1 MDRNNNVNIE
11 QIAAMPAVRQAAQ
24 TGEELVELWPLTSAA
39 HMGNDAQYAENL
51 QVRLS
56 RTLAQVMTG
65 EAVSMPDAEFV
76 YEGAES
82 IPGRPQSIVDALL
95 AANDALDGL
104 SEPETPQLLETAR
117 TLGIEWDEQ
126 TQTSVAKTVDGALS
140 AQGNGLDGK
149 PFAWRF
155 AAVIALLDE
164 LMHAALDQTEAQLG
178 GAAAPHSG
186 GAPTD
191 RVMGVERLARPFVPF
206 ANAYAEAIGVPG
218 MFMTAEQY
226 HGIVAAYAT
235 PNGSTDAEDSAAVL
249 AQVLGPLAAAEWRK
263 HREDVLWDP
272 AEAKKRAKEED
283 ERKSKEALAA
293 KFAHIKDDPTK
304 PEVEL

>member
-1 MDRNNNVNIE
+1 MR
-11 QIAAMPAVRQAAQ
+11 AATDQA
-24 TGEELVELWPLTSAA
+24 
-39 HMGNDAQYAENL
+39 
-51 QVRLS
+51 
-56 RTLAQVMTG
+56 
-65 EAVSMPDAEFV
+65 
-76 YEGAES
+76 
-82 IPGRPQSIVDALL
+82 
-95 AANDALDGL
+95 
-104 SEPETPQLLETAR
+104 
-117 TLGIEWDEQ
+117 
-126 TQTSVAKTVDGALS
+126 
-140 AQGNGLDGK
+140 
-149 PFAWRF
+149 
-155 AAVIALLDE
+155 
-164 LMHAALDQTEAQLG
+164 EAQLG
-178 GAAAPHSG
+178 SAAPVSG

-191 RVMGVERLARPFVPF
+191 RVMGVERLALPFVPF

-218 MFMTAEQY
+218 IFMTAEQY

-283 ERKSKEALAA
+283 ERKNKEALAA

>member
-1 MDRNNNVNIE
+1 MDRNNNVSIE

-24 TGEELVELWPLTSAA
+24 TGEELVGLWPLTSAA

-65 EAVSMPDAEFV
+65 EVVSMPDAEFV

-104 SEPETPQLLETAR
+104 SEPETPQLLEMAR

-126 TQTSVAKTVDGALS
+126 TQTAVAKTVDGALS
-140 AQGNGLDGK
+140 AQDGGLDGK

-155 AAVIALLDE
+155 AAVIALFDE

-178 GAAAPHSG
+178 GTAAPHSG

-191 RVMGVERLARPFVPF
+191 RVMGVERLALPFVPF

-283 ERKSKEALAA
+283 ERKNKEALAA

-304 PEVEL
+304 PAVEL

>member
-1 MDRNNNVNIE
+1 MDGMNTTVDVA
-11 QIAAMPAVRQAAQ
+11 QIAALPVVRQAAQ
-24 TGEELVELWPLTSAA
+24 AGEELVGLWPLTGAA
-39 HMGNDAQYAENL
+39 HMSNDAKYAENL

-65 EAVSMPDAEFV
+65 EDVTMPDAEFV

-82 IPGRPQSIVDALL
+82 IPGRPQSVVDALL

-104 SEPETPQLLETAR
+104 TEPAAPQLLEAAHDLGVVWNERTQAAVTAAVDSALPPEGSGFDGR
-117 TLGIEWDEQ
+117 T
-126 TQTSVAKTVDGALS
+126 
-140 AQGNGLDGK
+140 
-149 PFAWRF
+149 FAWRF
-155 AAVIALLDE
+155 AAVIALFDE
-164 LMHAALDQTEAQLG
+164 LMRAATDQAEAQLG
-178 GAAAPHSG
+178 SAAPVSG
-186 GAPTD
+186 GAPAD
-191 RVMGVERLARPFVPF
+191 RVMGIERLALPFVPF
-206 ANAYAEAIGVPG
+206 ANVYAESIGVPG

-226 HGIVAAYAT
+226 HGMVGAYAT
-235 PNGSTDAEDSAAVL
+235 PNGSTDATDSAAVL
-249 AQVLGPLAAAEWRK
+249 AQVLGPLAVAEWRK

-283 ERKSKEALAA
+283 ERKNKEALAA

>member
-24 TGEELVELWPLTSAA
+24 TGEELVGLWPLTSAA

-117 TLGIEWDEQ
+117 TLGIEWDEDW
-126 TQTSVAKTVDGALS
+126 TANRSRGGSPRSSRCLTNSCMPHWTRWKRNWVA
-140 AQGNGLDGK
+140 QR
-149 PFAWRF
+149 PRI
-155 AAVIALLDE
+155 AAVRRRIA
-164 LMHAALDQTEAQLG
+164 
-178 GAAAPHSG
+178 
-186 GAPTD
+186 
-191 RVMGVERLARPFVPF
+191 
-206 ANAYAEAIGVPG
+206 
-218 MFMTAEQY
+218 
-226 HGIVAAYAT
+226 
-235 PNGSTDAEDSAAVL
+235 
-249 AQVLGPLAAAEWRK
+249 
-263 HREDVLWDP
+263 
-272 AEAKKRAKEED
+272 
-283 ERKSKEALAA
+283 
-293 KFAHIKDDPTK
+293 
-304 PEVEL
+304 

>member
-1 MDRNNNVNIE
+1 MDRNNNVSIE

-24 TGEELVELWPLTSAA
+24 KGEELVALWPLTSAA

-126 TQTSVAKTVDGALS
+126 TQTAVAKTVDGALS
-140 AQGNGLDGK
+140 AQGGGLDGK

-155 AAVIALLDE
+155 ARRKRNWV
-164 LMHAALDQTEAQLG
+164 AQ
-178 GAAAPHSG
+178 
-186 GAPTD
+186 
-191 RVMGVERLARPFVPF
+191 RPR
-206 ANAYAEAIGVPG
+206 I
-218 MFMTAEQY
+218 
-226 HGIVAAYAT
+226 
-235 PNGSTDAEDSAAVL
+235 AAVRRRT
-249 AQVLGPLAAAEWRK
+249 A
-263 HREDVLWDP
+263 
-272 AEAKKRAKEED
+272 
-283 ERKSKEALAA
+283 
-293 KFAHIKDDPTK
+293 
-304 PEVEL
+304 

>member
-1 MDRNNNVNIE
+1 MSEHNSVNIE
-11 QIAAMPAVRQAAQ
+11 QVAALPAVRQAAQ
-24 TGEELVELWPLTSAA
+24 AGEELVGLWPLTGAA
-39 HMGNDAQYAENL
+39 HMGNDAKYAENL

-56 RTLAQVMTG
+56 RTLARVMTG
-65 EAVSMPDAEFV
+65 EDVSMPDAEFV

-82 IPGRPQSIVDALL
+82 IPGRPQGIVDALL

-104 SEPETPQLLETAR
+104 TEPAAQQLLQTAHDLGVTWSER
-117 TLGIEWDEQ
+117 TQ
-126 TQTSVAKTVDGALS
+126 AAVAAAVEGALPPES
-140 AQGNGLDGK
+140 SGFDGRA
-149 PFAWRF
+149 FAWRF

-164 LMHAALDQTEAQLG
+164 LIRAATDQAEAQLG
-178 GAAAPHSG
+178 SAAPVSG
-186 GAPTD
+186 GAPAD
-191 RVMGVERLARPFVPF
+191 RVMSIERLALPFVPF
-206 ANAYAEAIGVPG
+206 ANVYAESIGVPG
-218 MFMTAEQY
+218 MFMTSEQY

-235 PNGSTDAEDSAAVL
+235 PNGSTDVTDSAAVL

-272 AEAKKRAKEED
+272 DEAKKRAKEED
-283 ERKSKEALAA
+283 ERKNKEALAA